1 MYEVLVE
8 GTRGDLVELIHRGHV
23 AVVDATGKLLYS
35 AGDPDKLT
43 SMRSA
48 AKPIQAIPIVESGA
62 ADHFGLNS
70 EDLAIICSS
79 HNSEPVHI
87 DAVTR
92 LLTKLELSEAA
103 LQCGTHPPFD
113 RRSADE
119 ILRTGRELSPA
130 YSNCSGKHT
139 GMLALAAFL
148 GHPLEGYYL
157 PGHEV
162 QRIIL
167 DTMSRVTE
175 VPASDIRI
183 GVDGCGVPVFGLPL
197 RAMALAFARLADPE
211 AMPEGKREAAR
222 RLRDAMLEHPYLVAG
237 RNRICTALMQK
248 ATGKVVAKSGAD
260 GIYCVGVLPGVLSGE
275 APEIQ
280 PAGSPEVSRHRGIG
294 IAVKIDDGSDR
305 ARHPA
310 VMETLRQLGILTPE
324 ELEAL
329 AWYHRTPIKNFRGET
344 VGELR
349 PVFEL
354 HKH

>member
-1 MYEVLVE
+1 MCEVLVE

-23 AVVDATGKLLYS
+23 AVVDATGGLLYS

-48 AKPIQAIPIVESGA
+48 AKPIQAIPIIESGA
-62 ADHFGLNS
+62 ADRFGLDS
-70 EDLAIICSS
+70 GDLAIICSS

-87 DAVTR
+87 EAVTR
-92 LLTKLELSEAA
+92 LLAKLGLSEEA

-119 ILRTGRELSPA
+119 IIRGGRELSPA

-139 GMLALAAFL
+139 GMMALAAFL
-148 GHPLEGYYL
+148 GHPLEGYFL

-162 QRIIL
+162 QQIIL
-167 DTMSRVTE
+167 DTISQVTE
-175 VPASDIRI
+175 VPRSEIRI

-197 RAMALAFARLADPE
+197 RAMALAFARLADPDR
-211 AMPEGKREAAR
+211 MPESKQEPAR
-222 RLRDAMLEHPYLVAG
+222 QLRDAMLKHPYLVAG

-248 ATGKVVAKSGAD
+248 APGKVVAKSGAD
-260 GIYCVGVLPGVLSGE
+260 GIYCVGVLPGVVSG
-275 APEIQ
+275 
-280 PAGSPEVSRHRGIG
+280 VSDHLPGIG

-305 ARHPA
+305 ARHPV
-310 VMETLRQLGILTPE
+310 VMETLRQLGALTGE
-324 ELEAL
+324 ELDAL
-329 AWYHRTPIKNFRGET
+329 GWYHRTPIKNFRGET

-349 PVFEL
+349 PAFRL
-354 HKH
+354 RKH